1 MENSR
6 EFNFQNF
13 FNGLALI
20 NQKMIE
26 NYLDHFSSY
35 NHDIRDISHSYFHF
49 FTKLFVSPSQIIRTQ
64 VHFLNFSLLQQ
75 AIWKQTLHQLADA
88 EYKTVIEPE
97 ANDKRFKAPQWSE
110 HPFFAFIKQNY
121 LLSEKLRAKLI
132 NEVEISED
140 DRKKLNFY
148 SKQYSNLFSPAN
160 FLFTNPEAME
170 LALETNGKSLWDG
183 FNNFLEDLEK
193 GRISQTDETAFEVG
207 KNLAITK
214 GSVIYQNELIQLI
227 QYYPSTKKVYSIPLL
242 IFPPWINKYYIF
254 DLQPENSFVKYL
266 VDQGLSVF
274 IVSWRDPMPGM
285 GYLTFDNYVEAAI
298 QAVEVVR
305 EITGEKKIN
314 TLGYCLGGTLL
325 SIAAAI
331 LATQKKDYINTTT
344 FLASMIDFT
353 DIGPMGDVID
363 KALVKKFE
371 RGELL
376 REGIMHGHQMEHSFN
391 LIRVNDLVWYYAVNN
406 YLKGQKPRAID
417 VMYWT
422 NDNTNLPAGMYLFYM
437 KRMILDNKL
446 SQKNALT
453 ICNTPIDIGK
463 INNPVFVIGFK
474 EDYISPAVTVF
485 TNTRL
490 VSGPVEFILG
500 ESGHVMGVVNPPS
513 KNKYGHYV
521 NGKLG
526 KGYSEWQKTAHFIE
540 GSWWHTWAEKI
551 IKHSGDKTDAP
562 KESGNKKYK
571 IIEEAPGSYVK
582 EKCSECFKVILEKE
596 KSVVNKLLNHRNV
609 EQYLK
614 VEH

>member
-1 MENSR
+1 MPGGLINLLCMENPQ
-6 EFNFQNF
+6 EFNFQNLY
-13 FNGLALI
+13 NGLAKI
-20 NQKMIE
+20 NQKMIG
-26 NYLDHFSSY
+26 NYFDHFSSY
-35 NHDIRDISHSYFHF
+35 NHDIRDISHGYFHF
-49 FTKLFVSPSQIIRTQ
+49 LTKLFVSPSQVIKTQ
-64 VHFLNFSLLQQ
+64 AHFFNFFLAQQ
-75 AIWKQTLHQLADA
+75 EIWKQSINRLNNA
-88 EYKTVIEPE
+88 EYKSIIESDE
-97 ANDKRFKAPQWSE
+97 NDKRFKAPQWRNY
-110 HPFFAFIKQNY
+110 PIFNFIMQNY
-121 LLSEKLRAKLI
+121 LLSEKLRDKLI

-170 LALETNGKSLWDG
+170 LALKTNGKSLWEG

-193 GRISQTDETAFEVG
+193 GRISQTDDSAFEVG

-214 GSVIYQNELIQLI
+214 GSVVFQNKLIELI

-254 DLQPENSFVKYL
+254 DLQPEDSFVKYF
-266 VDQGLSVF
+266 VDQGFSVF

-285 GYLTFDNYVEAAI
+285 GYLTFDNYAEAAM
-298 QAVEVVR
+298 QAIEVVR
-305 EITGEKKIN
+305 EITGVEKIN

-325 SIAAAI
+325 SVVASI
-331 LATQKKDYINTTT
+331 LTTQKREVINTTT

-376 REGIMHGHQMEHSFN
+376 KGGIMHGHQMEHAFN
-391 LIRVNDLVWYYAVNN
+391 LIRVNDLVWNYAVNN
-406 YLKGQKPRAID
+406 YLKGQKPKAFD

-453 ICNTPIDIGK
+453 ICDTPIDIGK
-463 INNPVFVIGFK
+463 INSPVFVVGFK
-474 EDYISPAVTVF
+474 EDYISPPATVF

-500 ESGHVMGVVNPPS
+500 ESGHVMGVINPPS
-513 KNKYGHYV
+513 KNKYGHHID
-521 NGKLG
+521 GKLA
-526 KGYSEWQKTAHFIE
+526 KGYGEWQKTAHFIK
-540 GSWWHTWAEKI
+540 GSWWLTWGEKI
-551 IKHSGDKTDAP
+551 AKHSGNKIDAP
-562 KESGNKKYK
+562 KETGNKKYK
-571 IIEEAPGSYVK
+571 ILEPAPGSYVK
-582 EKCSECFKVILEKE
+582 EKCHVCFAGVVEKVNADTKMQ
-596 KSVVNKLLNHRNV
+596 H
-609 EQYLK
+609 
-614 VEH
+614 